1 MALKLTYCQLIK
13 IILAQIGG
21 SPLQQVYTQ
30 LSQGLQQITKG
41 GIIPSELAQIKAFID
56 QVTATLNAISG
67 EVNAMQQIANE
78 FFYNP
83 VGAITTQT
91 IAQVDLRLAQI
102 TEDLGAG
109 PVAMAGKEAEYAYLT
124 TLKTDLTNFKSHS
137 DKLSGQSD
145 PEDNKPFG
153 GCTLADLLGDGC
165 SSAANI
171 PDVDLQVLID
181 GFKSGALINSAK
193 AALTQSVLTNTGGAG
208 LISAL
213 GNLKSTVGLF
223 NTTVTLKINKL
234 VIKRAVESY
243 INYVVFNLLTGCS
256 STLLD
261 ATLKPSVKE
270 TLTPYI
276 TYLQKQQLDGILDGA
291 TGLPIGDTVLTT

>member
-137 DKLSGQSD
+137 DKLSGQAD

-165 SSAANI
+165 SPAANI

-291 TGLPIGDTVLTT
+291 TGLPIGDTTLAT

>member
-83 VGAITTQT
+83 VGTITTET
-91 IAQVDLRLAQI
+91 IAQVNLRLAQI
-102 TEDLGAG
+102 EDPSAPGVPLS
-109 PVAMAGKEAEYAYLT
+109 GKETEHAYLT

-137 DKLSGQSD
+137 DKLSGQAD

-208 LISAL
+208 VISAL

-256 STLLD
+256 SSLLD

-276 TYLQKQQLDGILDGA
+276 TYVQKQQLDGILDGA
-291 TGLPIGDTVLTT
+291 TGLPIGDTILTA